1 MPSYRTDVE
10 TPLFKARD
18 LASEKLG
25 TISAGTVFTG
35 EQIGNFI
42 KTKISTISSE
52 EGFVRFGGA
61 SSEIPEAQPLTAA
74 DFGNFC
80 DLVTRAARET
90 GADRDYL
97 MAVAYDATNNLT
109 NFGAAGSPKAGPFQ
123 YTAEEWQTALAGPA
137 KDNGFLPDDRLNW
150 TRQPKMAAILAREAT
165 TKFKKSFDQLPT
177 FKELY
182 FLQLVGDDALTALK
196 TPTKS
201 CRDVLADNPPAG
213 SYAASLKTGDLTV
226 EAAMAALQ
234 ARLEAAYAAALPV
247 IDAQPPDNRFMRTS
261 VGDPPWMAVARE
273 QMASGVSETPDF
285 RNTEQISKYFQTLG
299 AQFNAT
305 TPWCGAFAGFCVKQC
320 GVPAIASTVPAAA
333 VGTPFWEGWGQA
345 ATDPPPVGAIVVLTP
360 PGSTGHV
367 GFLAEPPTSG
377 FIKLLGGN
385 QGGGGGARPDRVGI
399 VQFPAAS
406 VKAIRWMGAAPTK
419 AAPRLQAG
427 DSKFVEMAPVIM
439 KKLRTDFPEL
449 TDMHAAAI
457 LGNIGHEC
465 AGFTQMQEGAPI
477 GGGRGGWG
485 WCQWTG
491 ERRNQFE
498 AAALAANPQLAFDS
512 FDANYGF
519 LRHELKNTFHKAAI
533 TSMLKKADML
543 GAVVAFELIFDVA
556 HPDFKHYDRRL
567 RYAEI
572 ALSEFRKTPP

>member
-10 TPLFKARD
+10 TPLLKARD
-18 LASEKLG
+18 HASEKLG
-25 TISAGTVFTG
+25 IVPAGTIFIG
-35 EQIGNFI
+35 EQVGNFI
-42 KTKISTISSE
+42 KTKISTVSSE
-52 EGFVRFGGA
+52 EGFVRFAGA
-61 SSEIPEAQPLTAA
+61 SSEMPEAQPLTVA

-123 YTAEEWQTALAGPA
+123 YTAEQWQTALDGPA
-137 KDNGFLPDDRLNW
+137 KDDGFLADDRLTW
-150 TRQPKMAAILAREAT
+150 TRQPKMAAILARDAT
-165 TKFKKSFDQLPT
+165 AKFKKSFDQLPT
-177 FKELY
+177 FKQLY
-182 FLQLVGDDALTALK
+182 FLQLVGDDALIALK
-196 TPTKS
+196 TPTKP
-201 CRDVLADNPPAG
+201 CRDVLSGNPPAG
-213 SYAASLKTGDLTV
+213 SYAASLKAGDLTV

-247 IDAQPPDNRFMRTS
+247 IDAQPPDNRFMRSS
-261 VGDPPWMAVARE
+261 VGDPPWMALARE

-285 RNTEQISKYFQTLG
+285 RNPAEINKYFQTLG
-299 AQFNAT
+299 APFDAT

-320 GVPAIASTVPAAA
+320 GVATIASTVAAAA
-333 VGTPFWEGWGQA
+333 VGTPFWESWGQPA
-345 ATDPPPVGAIVVLTP
+345 PNPPPVGAIVVLTI
-360 PGSTGHV
+360 GHV
-367 GFLAEPPTSG
+367 GFLAEPPAGG

-399 VQFPAAS
+399 VQFPAAQ
-406 VKAIRWMGAAPTK
+406 VKAVRWMGAAPTK
-419 AAPRLQAG
+419 ARPTPQAG
-427 DSKFVEMAPVIM
+427 DSKFVEMAPGIM
-439 KKLRTDFPEL
+439 KKLRVDFPEL

-491 ERRNQFE
+491 TRRDQFE
-498 AAALAANPQLAFDS
+498 AAALAAQPPLAFDS
-512 FDANYGF
+512 FDANYSF

-533 TSMLKKADML
+533 TSMLMKHDML
-543 GAVVAFELIFDVA
+543 GAVTAFELIFEVA
-556 HPDFKHYDRRL
+556 HRDHKHYDRRL

-572 ALSEFRKTPP
+572 ALSEFRKAPP